1 MGEYT
6 VECKAVGWCG
16 SYSTKELAENRKAQ
30 LDFHNP
36 ECSPH
41 TIVENPQPKGGE
53 QMTWEFD
60 CDHCGKWKLK
70 DREAAAMELFNHE
83 KEFPSHF
90 ASVCNVLEV
99 QIEGA

>member
-1 MGEYT
+1 MKMAEYT

-41 TIVENPQPKGGE
+41 TIVENPQPKQDGE
-53 QMTWEFD
+53 
-60 CDHCGKWKLK
+60 
-70 DREAAAMELFNHE
+70 
-83 KEFPSHF
+83 
-90 ASVCNVLEV
+90 
-99 QIEGA
+99 